1 MKLEGSFTRYRK
13 LDELNL
19 ARPLRRVVGSL
30 EHRLFED
37 DRLMEA
43 HIKSCL
49 TLDPII
55 WGIYFNLDTSLQLPS
70 LTRLLHS
77 TYSKVK
83 GMYGYIKDENMLWGR
98 TYEKL
103 NIDHVCGKVDPLFI
117 KKFAPLKNMMV
128 QVSKRRIKKHKQRIN
143 VEMTKDQD
151 SNDPYV
157 FKPDEQSPL
166 PWIPKPTFKCLQ
178 TNKNVFH
185 PDFEKSLRHR
195 RPPKSLYDRNRSC
208 LSSLK
213 WSDDLEATLAK
224 LKATQISSPTGTG
237 STTPHNTTIR
247 SKNNSNTIP
256 STIQLTT
263 RKQKL
268 SNQYEQEVQEDAKL
282 KKIRKTTKKSLADTI
297 KKMRH
302 DLEKNKTSHKQEITP
317 DTLNNPVVKTM
328 AIELVD
334 ENNNACYNTEDY
346 LEDIE
351 FNTGESKEKTKTKK
365 KKLFSQNSD
374 YDYSPSEIH
383 RRCRSTEKS
392 RNKSTKETI
401 DEQRN
406 ELEVSKGEFR
416 NERNINLTLQEKSH
430 IQELLKKSKTTQDKH
445 HSKQSNAKKDKLED
459 YIKTNSGVNIE
470 SEVPAQEKNPSLK
483 KHEEMEDNA
492 SSMDYKY
499 ITAKQAGVDLETMT
513 NTRHVNEMNAE
524 LVEQITKEA
533 VNAEEDIL
541 PEDTTTQQHQH
552 VEQTYI
558 ILGDIINT
566 DHTLEVNP
574 KEPVPKTLMLDETE
588 RDMDTVENES
598 HKKIDENELDEEIDE
613 NDSDKEI
620 DENELHEEIDEH
632 DSLMLDKTERDMDT
646 VENESHKK
654 IDENELDEE
663 IDENDSDKEIDE
675 NELHEE
681 IDEHD
686 SLMLDK
692 TERDM
697 DTVENESHKKIDEN
711 ELDEEI
717 DENDSDKDTDEN
729 DSDKEIDE
737 NELQE
742 EIDKND
748 SDKKID
754 ENELQEEIDE
764 NDSDKEIDKNDSD
777 KKIDENDSD
786 KEIDKNDS
794 DEEIDENDSDKE
806 IDENESHKKIDEKEL
821 QEEID
826 ENDSDKEIDENELQE
841 EIDKNGLDKEID
853 ENESDIEMVNK
864 ESHEIIRNESDKEM
878 DCSEITKSN
887 TQNISVYDRKMCNFD
902 PNGSVKLKT
911 ENSPDLDNQSGK
923 LENVLCRDLVPN
935 ENKNRGEITQDL
947 SMNDTNNKCLHQD
960 DTTNMSEQSDN
971 IAHNTSKYQQK
982 SQAIESQDVTQ
993 ELRHILMKL
1002 SVNNNQGNI
1011 KHDNT
1016 SVEDDKEAEDLVP
1029 SLETYKKQV
1038 RSKLREQ
1045 NINDSFFTVKTPAV
1059 NDNGRI
1065 QDKEQRKTNMFASQ
1079 SIDIDSISLDEST
1092 GAGDKSS
1099 SKPHMLKTP
1108 VMALP
1113 RRIST
1118 KAHSYPR
1125 HEYRSKSKLRR
1136 QNSSTS
1142 VMLKPTQENGTLPS
1156 FAENIKKIMISQSE
1170 KFKDVDKSGIIKAL
1184 NEITMLSMSP
1194 PSDDETSAPLSKQQ
1208 PIHKTEAITTTKSLT
1223 THDDASMCSLELD
1236 AEIYLSQQVSSETH
1250 QTKDKPAQ
1258 FNSQQFKEIQF
1269 ESPEDEDKG
1278 DKPKS
1283 AKPPPFA
1290 ELLSMIHDMQAETQT
1305 SSDIPEPSDGKTAK
1319 EKISNLLNQVEL
1331 SHSSSASS
1339 NNEVLKYTL
1348 NDDYLEHSSSDI
1360 DTRGIIIPHQ
1370 SLLDSTNSTTVSIQ
1384 APSTRL
1390 RIIRH
1395 TDESDTNSRTQGSNS
1410 QKKSQPRRQNQN
1422 PSKQSQKVVGGNWS
1436 QTVDDILG
1444 DVKK

>member
-1 MKLEGSFTRYRK
+1 MANPDPVKFI
-13 LDELNL
+13 
-19 ARPLRRVVGSL
+19 GSL

-128 QVSKRRIKKHKQRIN
+128 QVSKRQIKKHKQRIN

-185 PDFEKSLRHR
+185 PDFEKSLTHR

-208 LSSLK
+208 LSTLK

-224 LKATQISSPTGTG
+224 LKATQISSPTGIGSTTPHNTTIRSKKNSNTIPSTIQLTTRKQKLSNQYEQEVQEDAKLKKIRKTTN

-256 STIQLTT
+256 STIQITT

-317 DTLNNPVVKTM
+317 DTLNNPIVKTM
-328 AIELVD
+328 TLELVD

-374 YDYSPSEIH
+374 YDYSPSQIH

-459 YIKTNSGVNIE
+459 YIKTNSGLNIK

-483 KHEEMEDNA
+483 KLLKEMEDNA

-513 NTRHVNEMNAE
+513 NTRDVNEMNAE

-533 VNAEEDIL
+533 VNVEEDIL

-566 DHTLEVNP
+566 DHTLEGNP

-598 HKKIDENELDEEIDE
+598 HKKIDESELD
-613 NDSDKEI
+613 
-620 DENELHEEIDEH
+620 
-632 DSLMLDKTERDMDT
+632 
-646 VENESHKK
+646 
-654 IDENELDEE
+654 
-663 IDENDSDKEIDE
+663 
-675 NELHEE
+675 
-681 IDEHD
+681 
-686 SLMLDK
+686 
-692 TERDM
+692 
-697 DTVENESHKKIDEN
+697 
-711 ELDEEI
+711 
-717 DENDSDKDTDEN
+717 
-729 DSDKEIDE
+729 
-737 NELQE
+737 
-742 EIDKND
+742 
-748 SDKKID
+748 
-754 ENELQEEIDE
+754 EEIDE
-764 NDSDKEIDKNDSD
+764 NDSDKEIDKNDS
-777 KKIDENDSD
+777 
-786 KEIDKNDS
+786 
-794 DEEIDENDSDKE
+794 
-806 IDENESHKKIDEKEL
+806 
-821 QEEID
+821 
-826 ENDSDKEIDENELQE
+826 
-841 EIDKNGLDKEID
+841 
-853 ENESDIEMVNK
+853 
-864 ESHEIIRNESDKEM
+864 
-878 DCSEITKSN
+878 
-887 TQNISVYDRKMCNFD
+887 
-902 PNGSVKLKT
+902 
-911 ENSPDLDNQSGK
+911 
-923 LENVLCRDLVPN
+923 
-935 ENKNRGEITQDL
+935 
-947 SMNDTNNKCLHQD
+947 MN
-960 DTTNMSEQSDN
+960 
-971 IAHNTSKYQQK
+971 
-982 SQAIESQDVTQ
+982 
-993 ELRHILMKL
+993 
-1002 SVNNNQGNI
+1002 
-1011 KHDNT
+1011 
-1016 SVEDDKEAEDLVP
+1016 
-1029 SLETYKKQV
+1029 
-1038 RSKLREQ
+1038 
-1045 NINDSFFTVKTPAV
+1045 
-1059 NDNGRI
+1059 
-1065 QDKEQRKTNMFASQ
+1065 
-1079 SIDIDSISLDEST
+1079 
-1092 GAGDKSS
+1092 
-1099 SKPHMLKTP
+1099 
-1108 VMALP
+1108 
-1113 RRIST
+1113 
-1118 KAHSYPR
+1118 
-1125 HEYRSKSKLRR
+1125 
-1136 QNSSTS
+1136 
-1142 VMLKPTQENGTLPS
+1142 
-1156 FAENIKKIMISQSE
+1156 
-1170 KFKDVDKSGIIKAL
+1170 
-1184 NEITMLSMSP
+1184 
-1194 PSDDETSAPLSKQQ
+1194 
-1208 PIHKTEAITTTKSLT
+1208 
-1223 THDDASMCSLELD
+1223 
-1236 AEIYLSQQVSSETH
+1236 
-1250 QTKDKPAQ
+1250 
-1258 FNSQQFKEIQF
+1258 
-1269 ESPEDEDKG
+1269 
-1278 DKPKS
+1278 
-1283 AKPPPFA
+1283 
-1290 ELLSMIHDMQAETQT
+1290 
-1305 SSDIPEPSDGKTAK
+1305 
-1319 EKISNLLNQVEL
+1319 
-1331 SHSSSASS
+1331 
-1339 NNEVLKYTL
+1339 
-1348 NDDYLEHSSSDI
+1348 
-1360 DTRGIIIPHQ
+1360 
-1370 SLLDSTNSTTVSIQ
+1370 
-1384 APSTRL
+1384 
-1390 RIIRH
+1390 
-1395 TDESDTNSRTQGSNS
+1395 
-1410 QKKSQPRRQNQN
+1410 
-1422 PSKQSQKVVGGNWS
+1422 
-1436 QTVDDILG
+1436 
-1444 DVKK
+1444 

>member
-1 MKLEGSFTRYRK
+1 MANPDPVKFI
-13 LDELNL
+13 
-19 ARPLRRVVGSL
+19 GSL

-128 QVSKRRIKKHKQRIN
+128 QVSKRQIKKHKQRIN

-185 PDFEKSLRHR
+185 PDFEKSLSHR

-208 LSSLK
+208 LSTLK
-213 WSDDLEATLAK
+213 WPDDLEATLAK
-224 LKATQISSPTGTG
+224 LKATQISSPTGIG

-302 DLEKNKTSHKQEITP
+302 DLEKNKTSHKQITP

-328 AIELVD
+328 TIELVD

-346 LEDIE
+346 IEDIE

-374 YDYSPSEIH
+374 YDYSPSQIH

-406 ELEVSKGEFR
+406 ELEVSKGEFP

-445 HSKQSNAKKDKLED
+445 HSKQSNAKKDKLEN
-459 YIKTNSGVNIE
+459 YIKTNSGVNIK
-470 SEVPAQEKNPSLK
+470 SEVPAQDKNPSLK

-513 NTRHVNEMNAE
+513 NTRDVNEMNAE

-533 VNAEEDIL
+533 VNVEEDIL

-552 VEQTYI
+552 VEQTCI

-574 KEPVPKTLMLDETE
+574 KEHVPKTLMLDETE

-620 DENELHEEIDEH
+620 DENKLHEEIDEH

-646 VENESHKK
+646 VENESHKQ
-654 IDENELDEE
+654 IDENELDEDIGE
-663 IDENDSDKEIDE
+663 NDSDKDIDENDSDKEIDE
-675 NELHEE
+675 N
-681 IDEHD
+681 
-686 SLMLDK
+686 K
-692 TERDM
+692 
-697 DTVENESHKKIDEN
+697 
-711 ELDEEI
+711 
-717 DENDSDKDTDEN
+717 
-729 DSDKEIDE
+729 
-737 NELQE
+737 LQE
-742 EIDKND
+742 EIDNDD

-764 NDSDKEIDKNDSD
+764 NDSDKDIDKNDSD
-777 KKIDENDSD
+777 KKIHENELQEEIDENDSD
-786 KEIDKNDS
+786 EEIDKNDS

-821 QEEID
+821 QEKID
-826 ENDSDKEIDENELQE
+826 EHDSDKEIDENELQE

-878 DCSEITKSN
+878 DCSEITKS
-887 TQNISVYDRKMCNFD
+887 VYDRKICNKETTIPNFN

-1038 RSKLREQ
+1038 RSKLRKQ

-1092 GAGDKSS
+1092 GAGDKSF

-1142 VMLKPTQENGTLPS
+1142 VMLKPTKENGTLPS

-1269 ESPEDEDKG
+1269 ESPEDDKG

-1283 AKPPPFA
+1283 TKPPPFA

-1370 SLLDSTNSTTVSIQ
+1370 SLLDSTNSTTDTVSIQ

-1422 PSKQSQKVVGGNWS
+1422 PSKQPQKVVGGNWS